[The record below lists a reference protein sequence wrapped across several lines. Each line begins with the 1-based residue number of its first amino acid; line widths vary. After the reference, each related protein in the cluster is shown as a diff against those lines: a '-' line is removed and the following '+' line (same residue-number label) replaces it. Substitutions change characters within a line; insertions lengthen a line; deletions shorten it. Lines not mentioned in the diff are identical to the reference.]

1 MRRDRKRNKFAKIS
15 IINAYKRGFKL
26 PIKKLKK
33 LVKSILNGERL
44 NFDEVNIIFVDDDAI
59 HDINKQFLNHDYPTD
74 VISFDL
80 SDESSNVAEIYISID
95 RAIQQAK
102 IYKVELQN
110 ELARLTAHGLLHLAG
125 FDDKTRSEKLKMR
138 KIENRYIKSVGF

>member
-1 MRRDRKRNKFAKIS
+1 MRKEQKRNKPAKIN
-15 IINAYKRGFKL
+15 IINAYKKGFKL
-26 PIKKLKK
+26 PIKKLKG
-33 LVKSILNGERL
+33 LVKLIINIEKL
-44 NFDEVNIIFVDDDAI
+44 NFDEINIVFVDDNVI
-59 HDINKQFLNHDYPTD
+59 RDINKRFLNHGYPTD

-80 SDESSNVAEIYISID
+80 SDEPDKIAEIYISID

-125 FDDKTRSEKLKMR
+125 FDDKTKSEKLRMR
-138 KIENRYIKSVGF
+138 KIENRYIKAVGF